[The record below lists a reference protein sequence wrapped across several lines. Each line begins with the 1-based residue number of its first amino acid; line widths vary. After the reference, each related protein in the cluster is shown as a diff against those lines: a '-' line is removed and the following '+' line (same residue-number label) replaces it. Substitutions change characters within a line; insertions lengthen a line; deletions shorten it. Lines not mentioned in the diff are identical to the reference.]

1 MEIYCTQLGMLVE
14 FSYCFSMNEKLPCRN
29 VIGCWKGRMDI
40 VQYLE
45 ERFDKEILM
54 KVFSGLPKTKI
65 DRIVDSVTSA
75 HKEE

>member
-1 MEIYCTQLGMLVE
+1 
-14 FSYCFSMNEKLPCRN
+14 MNEKLPCRN

-40 VQYLE
+40 VQCLK
-45 ERFDKEILM
+45 ERFSEEDLKKI
-54 KVFSGLPKTKI
+54 FSCLPKTKI